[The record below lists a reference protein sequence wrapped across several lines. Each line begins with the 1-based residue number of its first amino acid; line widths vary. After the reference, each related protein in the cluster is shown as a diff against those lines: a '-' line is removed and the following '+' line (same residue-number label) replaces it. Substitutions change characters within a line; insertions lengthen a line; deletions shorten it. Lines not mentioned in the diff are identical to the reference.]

1 MAKTYSNLDLVNN
14 CDAFPYEKTQPEQY
28 AAYMKDVLLVEWS
41 DSADASDTSAVYPI
55 GYMRRAVFDALVA
68 ISPAERQKLG
78 LDPDVD
84 LQAAASAS
92 GTVPLHRLLRLQTTE
107 PARTV
112 ALDKLNQYWRAA
124 DAFKFLRGWRDEPWP
139 VYGRTGELLFSVE
152 RAAAG
157 LLGVVR
163 YGVHLSA
170 YVVDPTTKAI
180 KIWVPRR
187 AANKSTYPSMLD
199 NTVAGGLMTGE
210 DPFECV
216 VREAD
221 EEASLPEAVVRAA
234 ARPIG
239 IITYVYITDERAG
252 GEAGYI
258 YPECE
263 WVYDLPLPATTI
275 PQPKDGEVESFMLCT
290 VDEVRAQ
297 LAQGLYKPNCAVVL
311 LDFMVR
317 HGLLTRDNEPDYDAI
332 VSRLHRVLPFPGP
345 HHKETKTT

>member
-1 MAKTYSNLDLVNN
+1 
-14 CDAFPYEKTQPEQY
+14 
-28 AAYMKDVLLVEWS
+28 MKDVLLVEWS
-41 DSADASDTSAVYPI
+41 DSTDEADTSAVFPI
-55 GYMRRAVFDALVA
+55 GYMLRVVFDALAA
-68 ISPAERQKLG
+68 IPPAALKSMG

-92 GTVPLHRLLRLQTTE
+92 GTVPLHRLLRLQATE
-107 PARTV
+107 PARTA
-112 ALDKLNQYWRAA
+112 ALGKLNQYWREAN
-124 DAFKFLRGWRDEPWP
+124 AFKVLRAWRNEPWP
-139 VYGRTGELLFSVE
+139 VYNRTGDLLFSLE

-170 YVVDPTTKAI
+170 YVQDPATQEI

-187 AANKSTYPSMLD
+187 AADKSTYPSMLD

-210 DPFECV
+210 DPFECM

-221 EEASLPEAVVRAA
+221 EEASLPEDVVRAH
-234 ARPIG
+234 ARSIG
-239 IITYVYITDERAG
+239 IITYIYITDERAG

-263 WVYDLPLPATTI
+263 WVYDLPLPATTV

-311 LDFMVR
+311 VDFFVR
-317 HGLLTRDNEPDYDAI
+317 HGLLTRDNEPDYDTI

-345 HHKETKTT
+345 HHDEGKTA

>member
-1 MAKTYSNLDLVNN
+1 
-14 CDAFPYEKTQPEQY
+14 
-28 AAYMKDVLLVEWS
+28 MKDVLLVEWS
-41 DSADASDTSAVYPI
+41 DSTDAASADRSAAYPI
-55 GYMRRAVFDALVA
+55 GYMLRSVFDALVA
-68 ISPAERQKLG
+68 IPAEKLTEFG
-78 LDPDVD
+78 LDAEVD
-84 LQAAASAS
+84 LKAAAAAS
-92 GTVPLHRLLRLQTTE
+92 GTVPLYRLLRLQTTE
-107 PARTV
+107 PARTA
-112 ALDKLNQYWRAA
+112 ALQNLNQYWREAK
-124 DAFKFLRGWRDEPWP
+124 AFKVLHGWRDEPWP
-139 VYGRTGELLFSVE
+139 VYGQKSGELLFSVE

-170 YVVDPTTKAI
+170 YVQDPETKEI

-210 DPFECV
+210 DPFECM

-221 EEASLPEAVVRAA
+221 EEASLPEDVVRSNAQS
-234 ARPIG
+234 IG

-252 GEAGYI
+252 GESGHI

-263 WVYDLPLPATTI
+263 WVYDLPLPASVV

-311 LDFMVR
+311 LDFFVR
-317 HGLLTRDNEPDYDAI
+317 HGLLTRENEPDYDAI
-332 VSRLHRVLPFPGP
+332 VNRLHRVLPFPGP
-345 HHKETKTT
+345 HHEEEKTK